1 MNHTL
6 YRLSCLPATLGAV
19 ALLGAPVRADL
30 TMDITPTS
38 ALPGGSGAFDVTLAD
53 VSGSFNVGG
62 FTFELSVPG
71 GSGVTFTNA
80 SMSTGGTYI
89 FAGNSFDTA
98 NSLPFSLNSFPTTDV
113 AASDAANTGG
123 TPMIA
128 GDVYDLGHID
138 YSVAPGTSQG
148 TVPVTIVGPGN
159 NTSLSDP
166 SANPISFTAASP
178 TIVVASSV
186 PEPGTAGIT
195 AAFALAGTGLLRR
208 RRQSARS

>member
-1 MNHTL
+1 MRWSAPTASLPTSMETVCQHQRLQPCARSRRHETPIIRRSSKPMNHTL

-123 TPMIA
+123 TPMI
-128 GDVYDLGHID
+128 
-138 YSVAPGTSQG
+138 
-148 TVPVTIVGPGN
+148 
-159 NTSLSDP
+159 
-166 SANPISFTAASP
+166 
-178 TIVVASSV
+178 
-186 PEPGTAGIT
+186 
-195 AAFALAGTGLLRR
+195 
-208 RRQSARS
+208 